1 MLGRDPHGGG
11 DRGGDGADLQVVR
24 ARAEAVGEDFR

>member
-11 DRGGDGADLQVVR
+11 DGADLQVVR
-24 ARAEAVGEDFR
+24 VRAEAVGEDFR